1 MRALIIC
8 YHCVKDEAN
17 SCLRPTTV
25 ADFESQ
31 MRYLSEEYNP
41 ISLET
46 AAQHIQDGTSLP
58 SRAIVVT
65 FDDGYRDNYENA
77 YPIVKKYNIPATVFL
92 TTGFVGTG
100 ELPAWER
107 GHYAGEKPL
116 MLSWKQVREMSD
128 SGISFGSH
136 TLTHPFLT
144 RIPRRQVLKE
154 IHVSKDLIEQ
164 QIGKPVRTFAYP
176 SGDFDSEVKGI
187 VREAGYS
194 AAVTT
199 VSGCNGAYDDV
210 CALRRNLIQLQ
221 SFFHRLFPLS
231 FRVEITGAVGHVR
244 DCYHRMRRL

>member
-17 SCLRPTTV
+17 SCLRPTKV
-25 ADFESQ
+25 ADFEDQ
-31 MRYLSEEYNP
+31 MQYLSREYNP
-41 ISLET
+41 VPLET
-46 AAQHIQDGTSLP
+46 VAQHIQNGTSLP
-58 SRAIVVT
+58 PRAIAVT
-65 FDDGYRDNYENA
+65 FDDGYRDNYENV
-77 YPIVKKYNIPATVFL
+77 YPIVKRYKIPATVFL

-107 GHYAGEKPL
+107 GHYTAEKPL

-128 SGISFGSH
+128 GGVSFGSH

-144 RIPRRQVLKE
+144 KVPRRQGLKE
-154 IHVSKDLIEQ
+154 IHVSKDIIEQ

-199 VSGCNGAYDDV
+199 VAGCNGAYDDV
-210 CALRRNLIQLQ
+210 CALRINIIQLQ
-221 SFFHRLFPLS
+221 SFFHKLFPLF